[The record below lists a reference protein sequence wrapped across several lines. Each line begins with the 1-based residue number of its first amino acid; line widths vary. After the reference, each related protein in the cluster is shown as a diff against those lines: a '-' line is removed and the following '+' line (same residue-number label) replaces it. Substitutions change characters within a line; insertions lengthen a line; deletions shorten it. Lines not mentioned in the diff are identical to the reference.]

1 MSKDS
6 LAVDSDSHGQP
17 DPRDVVGALADDDC
31 RAIVEFL
38 DEPAT
43 AGEVADGAGVPLST
57 TYRKL
62 DRLADAGLV
71 TERTDALRRGQ
82 PTTRYRRAFDAV
94 RVEAADGGSLDAVV
108 EQRSTTADERLEDL
122 WTELRMETSGGT

>member
-1 MSKDS
+1 MSSDS
-6 LAVDSDSHGQP
+6 LAVDSDSHVQP
-17 DPRDVVGALADDDC
+17 DARAVVGALADDDC

-43 AGEVADGAGVPLST
+43 AGEVADGAEVPLST

-62 DRLADAGLV
+62 DRLVDAGLV

-82 PTTRYRRAFDAV
+82 PTTRYRRAFEAV
-94 RVEAADGGSLDAVV
+94 RVEPDDGGSLAAVV
-108 EQRSTTADERLEDL
+108 EQRSARADERLEDL
-122 WTELRMETSGGT
+122 WTELRAETGGGT

>member
-1 MSKDS
+1 MSQDS

-17 DPRDVVGALADDDC
+17 DPRAVVGALADDDC

-38 DEPAT
+38 DDPAT
-43 AGEVADGAGVPLST
+43 AGEVADGAEVPLST

-62 DRLADAGLV
+62 DRLVDAGLV

-82 PTTRYRRAFDAV
+82 PTTRYRRAFETV
-94 RVEAADGGSLDAVV
+94 RVEAGDGGSLDAVV
-108 EQRSTTADERLEDL
+108 EQRSTTADDRLEDL

>member
-1 MSKDS
+1 MDTDS
-6 LAVDSDSHGQP
+6 LAVDSDSHVQP
-17 DPRDVVGALADDDC
+17 DPRAVVGALADDDC

-43 AGEVADGAGVPLST
+43 AGEVADGADVPLST

-62 DRLADAGLV
+62 DRLVDAGLV

-82 PTTRYRRAFDAV
+82 PTTRYRRAFEAV
-94 RVEAADGGSLDAVV
+94 RVETDDGGSLEAVV
-108 EQRSTTADERLEDL
+108 EERPTTADERLESL
-122 WTELRMETSGGT
+122 WAELRAETGGSS

>member
-1 MSKDS
+1 MSSDS

-17 DPRDVVGALADDDC
+17 DPRAVVGALADDDC

-43 AGEVADGAGVPLST
+43 AGEVAEEADVPLST

-62 DRLADAGLV
+62 DRLVDAGLV

-82 PTTRYRRAFDAV
+82 PTTRYRRAFESV
-94 RVEAADGGSLDAVV
+94 RVETDEGGSLAAVV
-108 EQRSTTADERLEDL
+108 EERAETADERLEDL
-122 WTELRMETSGGT
+122 WTELRMETGGGT